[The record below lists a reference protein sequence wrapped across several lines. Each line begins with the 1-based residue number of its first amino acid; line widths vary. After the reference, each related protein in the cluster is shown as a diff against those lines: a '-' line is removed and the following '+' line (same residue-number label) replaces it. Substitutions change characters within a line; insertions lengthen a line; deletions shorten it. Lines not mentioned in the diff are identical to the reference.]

1 MQNYLCLHTTFEQ
14 LKLQVPA
21 FNNIGRRSLVIKP
34 GIKLPLME
42 NVRGV
47 GSFKVEMGQDLQAV
61 DMQKRFLHREARI
74 ARVELMD
81 LVCDKLGLPKT
92 RRSYAA
98 LGRLTWS
105 FGQVCFTTGDSHVCI
120 KFISLK
126 LTTGDSHVCI
136 KFISLKFTTGDSHV
150 CIKFISLKLTTGDSH
165 VCIKFIS
172 LKFTTGDSH
181 VCIKFV
187 SLKLTTGDSHVCR
200 NSSPMI
206 TSRTGLPTVNTRLL
220 RMPLGAKDVRYSKC
234 LARN

>member
-42 NVRGV
+42 IVRGV
-47 GSFKVEMGQDLQAV
+47 GSFKLEMGQDLQAV
-61 DMQKRFLHREARI
+61 DTQKRFLHREARI

-105 FGQVCFTTGDSHVCI
+105 FGQVCFT
-120 KFISLK
+120 
-126 LTTGDSHVCI
+126 
-136 KFISLKFTTGDSHV
+136 
-150 CIKFISLKLTTGDSH
+150 
-165 VCIKFIS
+165 
-172 LKFTTGDSH
+172 
-181 VCIKFV
+181 
-187 SLKLTTGDSHVCR
+187 
-200 NSSPMI
+200 
-206 TSRTGLPTVNTRLL
+206 
-220 RMPLGAKDVRYSKC
+220 
-234 LARN
+234 